1 MPELWYRALLHVVAR
16 IYYRRVRVVRL
27 APSSAEERPVLYVG
41 LHRNGAVDGVLYKS
55 VFPRA
60 LFLISRQLV
69 RSWVARLFF
78 TGIPVTREK
87 DEHGPSSGRDNARAL
102 AAAVDH
108 VVAGGDL
115 FVLPEGTSDLGP
127 RHLPFKPGAARVLA
141 AAMERGV
148 TPVVIPLGI
157 FYESA
162 PSFRSDVCIV
172 VGAPIDVAQCVA
184 IDDQRSRVT
193 ALMGC
198 ITTGLEAIAV
208 EAPDAD
214 ALRRIETLAA
224 IADDDMGEA
233 RWRIQRTLAARTL
246 PAPLA
251 ERWRHLAREIET
263 RRTAVDRAGIPRFS
277 RRGAIWN
284 AGWIG
289 VQLPLVALAFL
300 GNLLPL
306 VAAWRAGKRLAD
318 APNTIAIW
326 RILIG
331 VPVTAA
337 WWLGIAI
344 AAVASASAWLV
355 PAYAAVTL
363 LGLVAYPEL
372 CVRWPKLS
380 NALRNASRDDVAA
393 IAGWVRDVAA

>member
-27 APSSAEERPVLYVG
+27 TPFPAGERPVLYVG
-41 LHRNGAVDGVLYKS
+41 LHRNGAVDGILYKS
-55 VFPRA
+55 AFPRA
-60 LFLISRQLV
+60 VFLISRQLV
-69 RSWVARLFF
+69 RSWFARLFF
-78 TGIPVTREK
+78 TGIPVTRDK
-87 DEHGPSSGRDNARAL
+87 DEHEPSSRRDNARAL
-102 AAAVDH
+102 ATAVDH

-115 FVLPEGTSDLGP
+115 FVFPEGTSDLGP
-127 RHLPFKPGAARVLA
+127 RHLPFKPGAAKVLA
-141 AAMERGV
+141 GAMERGV
-148 TPVVIPLGI
+148 TPVVLPLGI
-157 FYESA
+157 FYEAA
-162 PSFRSDVCIV
+162 PTFRSDVCIV
-172 VGAPIDVAQCVA
+172 VGAPIDVAQCAA
-184 IDDQRSRVT
+184 IEDQRRQVA
-193 ALMGC
+193 ALMAR
-198 ITTGLEAIAV
+198 ITTGLEEIAV
-208 EAPDAD
+208 EATDAC

-224 IADDDMGEA
+224 LADDDMGET
-233 RWRIQRTLAARTL
+233 RWRRQRTLAARTL
-246 PAPLA
+246 PAPVD

-289 VQLPLVALAFL
+289 VQLLLVSLAFL
-300 GNLLPL
+300 GNWFPL
-306 VAAWRAGKRLAD
+306 AAAWRAGRQLSD

-331 VPVTAA
+331 VPVTAV

-344 AAVASASAWLV
+344 AATAWRSAWLL
-355 PAYAAVTL
+355 PAYAAITL

-372 CVRWPKLS
+372 CERWPKLS
-380 NALRNASRDDVAA
+380 NSFRNASRDDVAA

>member
-1 MPELWYRALLHVVAR
+1 MPELWYRVLLYVVAR

-27 APSSAEERPVLYVG
+27 APLSAGERPVLYVG
-41 LHRNGAVDGVLYKS
+41 LHRNGAVDGILYKS
-55 VFPRA
+55 AFPRA
-60 LFLISRQLV
+60 VFLISRQLV
-69 RSWVARLFF
+69 RSWFARLFF
-78 TGIPVTREK
+78 TGIPVTRDK
-87 DEHGPSSGRDNARAL
+87 DEHEPSSRGDNARAL

-115 FVLPEGTSDLGP
+115 FVFPEGTSDLGP

-148 TPVVIPLGI
+148 TPVVLPLGI

-162 PSFRSDVCIV
+162 PTFRSDVCIV
-172 VGAPIDVAQCVA
+172 VGAPIDVAPCAA
-184 IDDQRSRVT
+184 IEDQRTKVG
-193 ALMGC
+193 ALMSC

-208 EAPDAD
+208 EAADAD
-214 ALRRIETLAA
+214 ALHRIETLSA
-224 IADDDMGEA
+224 IGDEDMGET
-233 RWRIQRTLAARTL
+233 RWRMQRTLAARTL
-246 PAPLA
+246 PAPVD

-289 VQLPLVALAFL
+289 VEMLVVSLAFL
-300 GNLLPL
+300 TNVIPL
-306 VAAWRAGKRLAD
+306 VAAWRAGKRLSD

-337 WWLGIAI
+337 WWLGIAG
-344 AAVASASAWLV
+344 
-355 PAYAAVTL
+355 AVTVWRSVWVVGAYGAITF

-372 CVRWPKLS
+372 CERWPKLS
-380 NALRNASRDDVAA
+380 NAFRNASRDDVAA
-393 IAGWVRDVAA
+393 IAGWVRNVAA